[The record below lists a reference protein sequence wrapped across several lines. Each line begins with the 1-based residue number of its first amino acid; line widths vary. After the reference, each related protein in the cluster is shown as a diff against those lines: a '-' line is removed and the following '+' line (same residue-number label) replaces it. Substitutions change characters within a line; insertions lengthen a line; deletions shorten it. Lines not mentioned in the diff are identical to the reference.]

1 MHLERMYN
9 PLDVGSNPTGPYYS
23 SMNAFSPGVVVIAGV
38 GPGLGASLARRI
50 AKEGSR
56 LALLA
61 RSSDF
66 LEALSKELRRRG
78 TETLAIPTDIGEA
91 DQVTGA
97 FQRIREQLGSVD
109 LLINNASASGPFGQP
124 FVEISAETFAHSW
137 RVGVLG
143 SFLCSQ
149 AVVPEMLQKGAGCIL
164 FTGATSSV
172 RGGAI
177 TFSSAKFAMRGL
189 AQALAKELWPKG
201 IHVAHTIVDGVI
213 RENELEPGNEDQ
225 TTEPLMNPAAIA
237 EAYWGLVKQDRSAWS
252 LELDLRPYR
261 EKFFE

>member
-1 MHLERMYN
+1 
-9 PLDVGSNPTGPYYS
+9 
-23 SMNAFSPGVVVIAGV
+23 MNASDVAVIAGV

-61 RSSDF
+61 RSSGF
-66 LEALSKELRRRG
+66 LETLSKELGRRG

-91 DQVTGA
+91 DQVIRA
-97 FQRIREQLGSVD
+97 FQHIRDQFGPVD
-109 LLINNASASGPFGQP
+109 LLINNASAGGPFGQP
-124 FVEISAETFAHSW
+124 FVEISAENFAHSW

-149 AVVPEMLQKGAGCIL
+149 AVVPHMLQKGAGCIL

-177 TFSSAKFAMRGL
+177 TFSSAKFGMRGL
-189 AQALAKELWPKG
+189 AQALARELWPKG
-201 IHVAHTIVDGVI
+201 IHVAHIVIDGGI
-213 RENELEPGNEDQ
+213 REDEFGAEAEDQ

-237 EAYWGLVKQDRSAWS
+237 EAYWGVVKQDHSAWS
-252 LELDLRPYR
+252 LELDLRPHR